1 VKLKKLMSSMTLILV
16 VSGILSACGDA
27 TPTSKPVAPT
37 ATTVSSTGTTG
48 PTSKPVAPTATTVSS
63 TGTTGPTA
71 TTAGGSANEVMVDTT
86 KFKKPGPYKIG
97 FSNISVVNSW
107 RVQMV
112 RELEQEKT
120 LHPEVSDLFIT
131 DAGGDV
137 NKQIADV
144 EDLLS
149 KGIDALLIT
158 PASPD
163 ALVPVVQ
170 KALDSGIPVIVF
182 NSSIAGDIA
191 TSSIGTDETEFGY
204 VDAKWLMDQLGCKGQ
219 IIALDGIAGNSIS
232 EDRFNGLQ
240 KAINACP
247 DPSAIKILSRTAAD
261 WAYDKGKIATEQA
274 LAAYPQIDGVWSQGG
289 AMTQGAMEAFQAAGR
304 PLVPMT
310 GEDNNGFMKLW
321 KKLQPS
327 GFKGIAASEPTWLS
341 GSALNLALDALNGK
355 PVPKKRLIPVPTI
368 TDATLDQYVK
378 PDLSDDY
385 WANSKLPADVAAKYY
400 ALTNVPVAATAT
412 AVK

>member
-1 VKLKKLMSSMTLILV
+1 MEESKVKLKKLMSSMTLVLV
-16 VSGILSACGDA
+16 VSAMLSACGGDTA
-27 TPTSKPVAPT
+27 TVTPVAPAATATKATTAATATTASTSAPT
-37 ATTVSSTGTTG
+37 ATTAAASD
-48 PTSKPVAPTATTVSS
+48 APKDDR
-63 TGTTGPTA
+63 
-71 TTAGGSANEVMVDTT
+71 MVDTA
-86 KFKKPGPYKIG
+86 KFKKAGPYKMG

-120 LHPEVSDLFIT
+120 LHSDVSDLFIT

-170 KALDSGIPVIVF
+170 KALDAGIPVVVF

-191 TSSIGTDETEFGY
+191 TASIGTDETEFGY
-204 VDAKWLMDQLGCKGQ
+204 VIAKWLMGQIGCKGQ

-232 EDRFNGLQ
+232 ADRFNGLQ
-240 KAINACP
+240 KAINECA
-247 DPSAIKILSRTAAD
+247 DPTAIKILSRTPAD
-261 WAYDKGKIATEQA
+261 WPYAKRKIATEHA
-274 LAAYPQIDGVWSQGG
+274 HAAYPQSVGVWSQGG
-289 AMTQGAMEAFQAAGR
+289 AMPQGAMEVFQAAGR
-304 PLVPMT
+304 KLVLMT
-310 GEDNNGFMKLW
+310 GDDNNGFMKLW
-321 KKLQPS
+321 KKLQPA

-355 PVPKKRLIPVPTI
+355 PVPHKRLIPVPTI
-368 TDATLDQYVK
+368 TDANLDQYVK

-385 WANSKLPADVAAKYY
+385 WANSKLPADVAAKFY
-400 ALTNVPVAATAT
+400 AN
-412 AVK
+412 K